1 MNRSPKRKRSG
12 WGAEAVR
19 SGVQATSIYTPVH
32 DGLGRV
38 EDKLR
43 GMPDL
48 GNPFLG
54 RLLGHVFDTSGK
66 RVRPA
71 ITLLAA
77 SFHPHKPQTIET
89 MAAAVELL
97 HVATLIHDDTVDDS
111 DLRRGKAT
119 VGSLWGRKAAVLV
132 GDYIFAASAAFVCD
146 TGNIRVIRRFSET
159 IMELSSGELQEM
171 SESYNPDQTREQYF
185 KRIYNKTASLFTT
198 AGESGAILSGAPESS
213 VDAMKEYA
221 YSLGMAFQIIDDI
234 LDFNASEEEVGKPV
248 GNDLSLGIL
257 TLPSIIAIERYTDGN
272 PIRDLFQHPQDPA
285 HLARAIDL
293 VQNSSA
299 IKESYACAEDYC
311 GKALDALK
319 SLPSN
324 PSRASLEELIGYVL
338 DRRG

>member
-1 MNRSPKRKRSG
+1 M
-12 WGAEAVR
+12 
-19 SGVQATSIYTPVH
+19 QATSIYTPVH
-32 DGLGRV
+32 EGLERV

-43 GMPDL
+43 AMPDL

-77 SFHPHKPQTIET
+77 GFHAHDPPTIET

-97 HVATLIHDDTVDDS
+97 HIATLIHDDTVDDS
-111 DLRRGKAT
+111 DVRRGKAT

-132 GDYIFAASAAFVCD
+132 GDYIFAASATFVCD
-146 TGNIRVIRRFSET
+146 TGNVRVIRRFSET

-171 SESYNPDQTREQYF
+171 AESYSADQTKEQYF
-185 KRIYNKTASLFTT
+185 SRIYNKTASLFTT

-213 VDAMKEYA
+213 VDALREYA
-221 YSLGMAFQIIDDI
+221 RSLGMAFQIVDDI

-257 TLPSIIAIERYTDGN
+257 TLPSIIAMEGCTDAN
-272 PIRDLFQHPQDPA
+272 PIRDLFQQPHDPV
-285 HLARAIDL
+285 HLERAVDL
-293 VQNSSA
+293 VQNSSG
-299 IKESYACAEDYC
+299 IKESYACAEEYC
-311 GKALDALK
+311 GRALDALK

-324 PSRASLEELIGYVL
+324 PSRDSLEELIRYVL